1 MNVLDECI
9 EMFASLPGVGRKTAF
24 RYVIHL
30 LRSNQREM
38 LRLREVIDKA
48 LQELRECPVCHSII
62 GEKTCKYCC
71 EERISGGVLCVVRDF
86 RDLLAIE
93 NTGKFKGSYHILGG
107 LISPVEGIGPQH
119 LNIQT
124 LENRLISQANP
135 VKEIIF
141 ALGATRE
148 AETTQFYLFKRFR
161 NLVPQFSTL
170 PKGITYGTELE
181 YTDDITLGGAIENRI
196 PLVE

>member
-9 EMFASLPGVGRKTAF
+9 EMFASLPGVGKKTAF

-30 LRSNQREM
+30 LRSDRKEM
-38 LRLREVIDKA
+38 LRLKEVIDKA
-48 LQELRECPVCHSII
+48 LLELRECPICHSII
-62 GEKTCKYCC
+62 CEKKCAFCG
-71 EERISGGVLCVVRDF
+71 EERTAGGILCIVRDF

-135 VKEIIF
+135 IKEVIF
-141 ALGATRE
+141 ALGTTRE

-161 NLVPQFSTL
+161 NFVHQFSTL
-170 PKGITYGTELE
+170 PKGITYGAELE
-181 YTDDITLGGAIENRI
+181 YTDEITLGGAIENRI